1 VNTSSHGPAEPS
13 VYGYPNFPDLSDAVV
28 LVDKPDG
35 FSSFTVIRRLRGIL
49 GIRKIG
55 HAGTLDPMATGL
67 LICLVGKAT
76 KRMET
81 FMGMDKVYTGTIR
94 LGATTASYD
103 AETPAEAHTDASGV
117 SKADLDAVRQ
127 SFLGR
132 QEQIPP
138 MYSAVKIGGERLYK
152 KARRGEA
159 IERPARTIEIAR
171 FTLGPRVG
179 DDVPFEVAC
188 TKGTYIRTL
197 AHDFGARLGVGGY
210 LTALRRVAIGPY
222 RVEGAWALDAL
233 AAAAP
238 ARDRPL

>member
-1 VNTSSHGPAEPS
+1 M
-13 VYGYPNFPDLSDAVV
+13 YGFPDFPDLGEAVV

-49 GIRKIG
+49 GVRKIG

-103 AETPAEAHTDASGV
+103 AETPAEAHVDASGV
-117 SKADLDAVRQ
+117 TDADLEAVRQ

-159 IERPARTIEIAR
+159 IERPARSIEISR
-171 FTLGPRVG
+171 FTLGPRIG
-179 DDVPFEVAC
+179 DDIPFEVAC

-197 AHDFGARLGVGGY
+197 AHDVGARLGVGGY
-210 LTALRRVAIGPY
+210 LTALRREAIGPY
-222 RVEGAWALDAL
+222 RVEAAWTLDAL
-233 AAAAP
+233 ADAASAAEQP
-238 ARDRPL
+238 Q

>member
-1 VNTSSHGPAEPS
+1 M
-13 VYGYPNFPDLSDAVV
+13 
-28 LVDKPDG
+28 LVDKPKG
-35 FSSFTVIRRLRGIL
+35 ISSFTVIRQLRRIL
-49 GIRKIG
+49 GVRKIG

-67 LICLVGKAT
+67 LIVLVGKAT
-76 KRMET
+76 KRMEA
-81 FMGMDKVYTGTIR
+81 FMGMDKVYSGVIR

-103 AETPAEAHTDASGV
+103 AETPAETQTDASSV
-117 SKADLDAVRQ
+117 SEGELEAARQ

-159 IERPARTIEIAR
+159 IERPPRSIEISR
-171 FTLGPRVG
+171 FTLGPRDG
-179 DDVPFEVAC
+179 DDIPFEVAC
-188 TKGTYIRTL
+188 TKGTYVRSL

-210 LTALRRVAIGPY
+210 LAALRREAIGPY
-222 RVEGAWALDAL
+222 PVDSAWTLDAL

-238 ARDRPL
+238 AQERPL